1 MLDSAGIGHSL
12 QCSFVTDGSGRVVC
26 NPAVTPDQLSQTIE
40 GFLAG
45 SREAVITENG
55 ELVFDLSQSRYSI
68 SGEHHKCLLHV
79 WSAERNVVRRVLDME
94 VKRDVL
100 RFQVQRL
107 GQTKPGKL
115 EICRRRDART
125 PTAKRITR
133 VAYRNKL
140 ERLLERRFP
149 GFKVTD
155 LVTTP
160 DLERSFGPVYTR
172 GLLQRGQTA
181 FAVLGVNAEE
191 TAASVQAALTFGIL
205 WLDLCRQAHSGKLV
219 VEGLKLIAPRGT
231 STILR
236 ERMGRLNHAA
246 AKWQLYE
253 FDEQEDTITELD
265 VSDSGNV
272 STRLVHWTD
281 PAVTYTRFASQIAEV
296 RQLMPEAEAV
306 ALSPVEM
313 VFRHRGLEF
322 ARGRLALRID
332 SFRASGEIVFGL
344 PPAERV
350 LDERNYPAFVQLV
363 RSIGEA
369 RHAEG
374 PKDNLLWRIHPER
387 WLESLVLRDVSAL
400 DEQLD
405 CAFNYSQVPAF
416 SSSARAI
423 MDVLA
428 ATRQGR
434 LAVIELKADE
444 DIHLPMQGLDYWSRV
459 AWHHAREEFKNY
471 GYFAGRELT
480 NELPLLML
488 VAPALRIHPATD
500 TLLRYLSPAIDWVFT
515 GIGEQWREEIKVI
528 FRKRSKKSSAKSETR
543 GPETLEEF
551 AKPA

>member
-1 MLDSAGIGHSL
+1 M
-12 QCSFVTDGSGRVVC
+12 C

-40 GFLAG
+40 GFLCG

-94 VKRDVL
+94 IKKDVL

-115 EICRRRDART
+115 EICRQRDART
-125 PTAKRITR
+125 PTAKRIVR

-149 GFKVTD
+149 GFKVTE
-155 LVTTP
+155 LLTTP
-160 DLERSFGPVYTR
+160 DLEHSFGPVYAR
-172 GLLQRGQTA
+172 GLLQQGQTA

-205 WLDLCRQAHSGKLV
+205 WLDLCRQNQANKLV
-219 VEGLKLIAPRGT
+219 VQGLKLFVPPGT
-231 STILR
+231 SAILR
-236 ERMGRLNHAA
+236 ERMGRLNDAA
-246 AKWQLYE
+246 AKWQLFE
-253 FDEQEDTITELD
+253 FDEREDAVTELD
-265 VSDSGNV
+265 ITDNGNV

-296 RQLMPEAEAV
+296 RQLMPEVEV
-306 ALSPVEM
+306 GVLSPVE
-313 VFRHRGLEF
+313 VAFRHRGLEF
-322 ARGRLALRID
+322 ARARLALHID
-332 SFRASGEIVFGL
+332 SFRASGEIVFGMS
-344 PPAERV
+344 PAERV

-387 WLESLVLRDVSAL
+387 WLESLVVRDVTSL

-416 SSSARAI
+416 SSSARAM

-459 AWHHAREEFKNY
+459 AWHHARGEFQSY

-480 NELPLLML
+480 SELPLLML

-500 TLLRYLSPAIDWVFT
+500 TLLRYLSPAIDWVLT
-515 GIGEQWREEIKVI
+515 GIGEHWRKEIKVI
-528 FRKRSKKSSAKSETR
+528 FRKRSKKTSAKSEASGT
-543 GPETLEEF
+543 ENLNQF